1 MEVPE
6 NWTVIEFPNGLRKV
20 YAGWRGG
27 YASSDAWRLNSG
39 IVNTEETDDYYDF
52 SGASGSVYRCYKKAE
67 GITGMY
73 LNEILRNFLEKGQ
86 AKIINYGETNED

>member
-1 MEVPE
+1 MVIPE
-6 NWTVIEFPNGLRKV
+6 NWAVIEFPNGLRKV

-27 YASSDAWRLNSG
+27 YTTGDEWRLNSG

-52 SGASGSVYRCYKKAE
+52 SGASGSVYRCYKKVE

-73 LNEILRNFLEKGQ
+73 LNGILEGFLKTTD
-86 AKIINYGETNED
+86 AKIINYGKTNDN